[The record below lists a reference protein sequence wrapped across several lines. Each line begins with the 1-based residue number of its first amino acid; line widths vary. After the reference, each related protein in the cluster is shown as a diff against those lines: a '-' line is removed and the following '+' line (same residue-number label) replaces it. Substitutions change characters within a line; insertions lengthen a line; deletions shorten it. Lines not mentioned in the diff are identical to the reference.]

1 MPMLR
6 SLAAAIVV
14 ACLVAGIA
22 RSVAPAA
29 FAGEPQ
35 VEGGPATE
43 ATAAPR
49 VASRSDAFGRTW
61 VEYEQQSDPA
71 WGYPAPQTDRFWLA
85 SPERPT
91 AAAPLC
97 VVLHSAGGT
106 GRETFQPN
114 GRPHHDRGA
123 FGDEAFYV
131 LCLDCAANRKQD
143 WWWGCDEIERQPERY
158 RAELTPTERRVL
170 ATVEWA
176 ARTFPIDRDR
186 IYLTGISMGGSGSL
200 GIGLNHGDVF
210 AAVSV
215 VVPAGIRH
223 MKARLRPPLE
233 NDPPPLVNIS
243 SHLDGH
249 ARGQEELLELFAAHH
264 YAVAFAWEPLGHDAA
279 RIADWHPAVYDMPW
293 LTIRRNEAY
302 PAFTSASTDDRYPGL
317 NDRTSADQQGQI
329 NGCFRW
335 RNVEDCGPRL
345 TMELR
350 LVRPD
355 ELRHRRALPAEATV
369 DVTFRRVQRFAVVP
383 GQSYEWRL
391 AAGDRELQAGRVTA
405 TADGRITVPRVRLTD
420 AAAILTVSR

>member
-1 MPMLR
+1 MLR
-6 SLAAAIVV
+6 FAAAAMLAACLIV
-14 ACLVAGIA
+14 GIA
-22 RSVAPAA
+22 RSVASTA
-29 FAGEPQ
+29 FAGDPRIE
-35 VEGGPATE
+35 VGPATT
-43 ATAAPR
+43 ATAAPQ
-49 VASRSDAFGRTW
+49 VAGRSHAFGRTW
-61 VEYEQQSDPA
+61 VEYEQPSDPA

-85 SPERPT
+85 SPERQT

-97 VVLHSAGGT
+97 VVLHSAGGDC
-106 GRETFQPN
+106 GETLQPIC
-114 GRPHHDRGA
+114 RPHHDRGN
-123 FGDEAFYV
+123 FGDETFYV
-131 LCLDCAANRKQD
+131 LCLDCAASRKHD
-143 WWWGCDEIERQPERY
+143 WWWGFEEIERQPERY
-158 RAELTPTERRVL
+158 RTELTPTERRVL

-186 IYLTGISMGGSGSL
+186 IYLTGVSMGGSGSL

-223 MKARLRPPLE
+223 MKARLRLPLE

-249 ARGQEELLELFAAHH
+249 ARGQEELLELFATHH
-264 YAVAFAWEPLGHDAA
+264 YAVAFAWEPLGHEAA
-279 RIADWHPAVYDMPW
+279 RIAEWHPAVHDMPW
-293 LTIRRNEAY
+293 LEIRRNEAY

-317 NDRTSADQQGQI
+317 NDRTAADQQGQI

-335 RNVEDCGPRL
+335 RNVEDCGSRL
-345 TMELR
+345 AMELR

-355 ELRHRRALPAEATV
+355 ELRNRRALPAQATV

-383 GQSYEWRL
+383 GQSYDWRL
-391 AAGDRELQAGRVTA
+391 AAGDRELQAGRVNA
-405 TADGRITVPRVRLTD
+405 TADGRLTVPRVRLTD